1 MTMWQPDIS
10 NYQNA
15 LYQAIADEICD
26 GVEKGTLKAGDKLPT
41 HRGLADQLGVT
52 VGTVTRGYAEAE
64 KRGTVTAR
72 VGSGTFITPIDGK
85 SKGLAIL
92 AREQRGKIDF
102 SLNLPIPVNT
112 DEMLQA
118 TLREVADDIPQL
130 DLVGYQPEKG
140 VLRQRQWA
148 SNWLQGQGIDCDA
161 ENITITCGG
170 QHAITLALAATV
182 RPGEHLLCEGLTY
195 PGLSATAAQ
204 MGIKV
209 TGLPQ
214 DEQGLLPQ
222 ALEESCKLGH
232 FRALYCTPV
241 AQNPTNAKMTLER
254 QLEILDIV
262 ERYNLWIIEDLVSA
276 YYCEDKPPGFYQL
289 NPDRSLH
296 INSHSK
302 MLAGGLRVGYLLSPP
317 KLSLQVSAAIRSH
330 CWFTSPLTI
339 EVAQR
344 WVSSDAFAVSQQAIK
359 EQLAERFEAVSQIL
373 AGYQFTVMQG
383 SFHVWLHLPEPWR
396 ASDFEARLS
405 EKGVAVLSGEPFA
418 IGRFAVPQA
427 IRICVSGPV
436 TFEEVVKGLEAIR
449 DELDSGLSHHLQVF

>member
-1 MTMWQPDIS
+1 MTMWRPDIS
-10 NYQNA
+10 NYQTA
-15 LYQAIADEICD
+15 LYQAIADEIALA
-26 GVEKGTLKAGDKLPT
+26 VENETLKAGDKLPT
-41 HRGLADQLGVT
+41 HRALADQLGVT

-72 VGSGTFITPIDGK
+72 VGSGTYITSLNGK
-85 SKGLAIL
+85 NKGLAIL
-92 AREQRGKIDF
+92 AREHRGKIDF
-102 SLNLPIPVNT
+102 SLNLPIPT
-112 DEMLQA
+112 DTDDMLQA
-118 TLREVADDIPQL
+118 ALREVADAVPQL

-148 SNWLQGQGIDCDA
+148 ANWLQGQNINCDA

-214 DEQGLLPQ
+214 DEQGIVPQ
-222 ALEESCKLGH
+222 ALEDICKSGH

-241 AQNPTNAKMTLER
+241 AQNPTNAKMTR
-254 QLEILDIV
+254 QRQQAILEIA
-262 ERYNLWIIEDLVSA
+262 ERYNLWIIEDVISG

-289 NPDRSLH
+289 SPERSLH

-302 MLAGGLRVGYLLSPP
+302 MLAGGLRVGYILSPA
-317 KLSLQVSAAIRSH
+317 KLSLQVSAAIRAH

-344 WVSSDAFAVSQQAIK
+344 WVSSEAFALSQQHIA
-359 EQLAERFEAVSQIL
+359 EQLAKRLQAASDIL
-373 AGYQFTVMQG
+373 AGYQFTMLQG
-383 SFHVWLHLPEPWR
+383 SFHIWLQLPEPWR
-396 ASDFEARLS
+396 ASDFEARLG
-405 EKGVAVLSGEPFA
+405 EKGVTVLSSEPFA
-418 IGRFAVPQA
+418 VGRFAVPQA
-427 IRICVSGPV
+427 VRLCVTGPV
-436 TFEEVVKGLEAIR
+436 TFEEVVSGLEIIR
-449 DELDSGLSHHLQVF
+449 DELDSGLSHHLKVF

>member
-1 MTMWQPDIS
+1 MTMWRPDIS

-15 LYQAIADEICD
+15 LYQAIADEICE
-26 GVEKGTLKAGDKLPT
+26 GVEKGALKAGDKLPT
-41 HRGLADQLGVT
+41 HRALAEQLGVT
-52 VGTVTRGYAEAE
+52 VGTVTRGFAEAE
-64 KRGTVTAR
+64 KRGAVSAR
-72 VGSGTFITPIDGK
+72 VGSGTFITTLGGK

-118 TLREVADDIPQL
+118 TLREVADDVPKL

-140 VLRQRQWA
+140 ILRQRQWA
-148 SNWLQGQGIDCDA
+148 SDWLQAQGIDCDA
-161 ENITITCGG
+161 DNITITCGG

-195 PGLSATAAQ
+195 PGLSASAAQ

-214 DEQGLLPQ
+214 DEQGLLPE
-222 ALEESCKLGH
+222 ALEECCKAGH

-241 AQNPTNAKMTLER
+241 AQNPTNAKMTSER
-254 QLEILDIV
+254 QLKILEIA
-262 ERYNLWIIEDLVSA
+262 ERYNLWIIEDMVSG
-276 YYCEDKPPGFYQL
+276 YYCEDKPTGFYQL

-344 WVSSDAFAVSQQAIK
+344 WVSSAAFAVTQQKIVETLEKRIA
-359 EQLAERFEAVSQIL
+359 AASQIL
-373 AGYQFTVMQG
+373 DGYQFKVLQG
-383 SFHVWLHLPEPWR
+383 SFHIWLQLPEPWR
-396 ASDFEARLS
+396 ASDFVARLAD
-405 EKGVAVLSGEPFA
+405 KGVAVLSSEPFA
-418 IGRFAVPQA
+418 VGRFTVPQA
-427 IRICVSGPV
+427 IRICVTGPV
-436 TFEEVVKGLEAIR
+436 TDEEVITGLEAIR
-449 DELDSGLSHHLQVF
+449 DELESGLSHHLNVF

>member
-10 NYQNA
+10 RYQSS
-15 LYQAIADEICD
+15 LYQAIADEID
-26 GVEKGTLKAGDKLPT
+26 RGVEKGTLKAGDKLPT
-41 HRGLADQLGVT
+41 HRALSDQLGVT

-64 KRGTVTAR
+64 KRGSVSAR
-72 VGSGTFITPIDGK
+72 VGSGTFVTPVNARTT
-85 SKGLAIL
+85 GLAIL

-102 SLNLPIPVNT
+102 SINLPIPIQT

-118 TLREVADDIPQL
+118 SLREIADDVPNL

-140 VLRQRQWA
+140 ALRQRVWA
-148 SNWLQGQGIDCDA
+148 SDWFKEQGVDCDA

-170 QHAITLALAATV
+170 QHAITLALAAIV

-204 MGIKV
+204 TGIKV

-214 DEQGLLPQ
+214 DAQGILPD
-222 ALEESCKLGH
+222 ALEEHCKAGH
-232 FRALYCTPV
+232 YRALYCTPI

-254 QLEILDIV
+254 QQAILAIA
-262 ERYNLWIIEDLVSA
+262 ERYNLWIIEDVISG
-276 YYCEDKPPGFYQL
+276 YYCDEKPPGFYQL
-289 NPDRSLH
+289 DPSRSLH

-302 MLAGGLRVGYLLSPP
+302 MQAGGLRVGYLLTPP

-344 WVSSDAFAVSQQAIK
+344 WVRSDAFVLSQQRIK
-359 EQLAERFEAVSQIL
+359 EQLAKRLEAVSQIL
-373 AGYQFTVMQG
+373 AGYEITVLQG
-383 SFHVWLHLPEPWR
+383 SFHVWLQLPEPWR
-396 ASDFEARLS
+396 ASDFESCLS
-405 EKGVAVLSGEPFA
+405 EKGVSVLSSEPFA
-418 IGRFAVPQA
+418 VGRFAVPQA
-427 IRICVSGPV
+427 VRICVTGPV
-436 TFEEVVKGLEAIR
+436 TFDEVVKGLGVIR
-449 DELDSGLSHHLQVF
+449 SQLESGLSHHLKVF